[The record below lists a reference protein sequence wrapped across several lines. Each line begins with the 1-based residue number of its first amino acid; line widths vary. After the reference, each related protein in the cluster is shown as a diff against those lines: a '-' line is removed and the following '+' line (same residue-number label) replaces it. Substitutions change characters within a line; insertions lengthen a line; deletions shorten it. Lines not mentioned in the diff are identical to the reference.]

1 MWINAQNVESVLV
14 LSLSVVTCGS
24 FRITP
29 CDSGMWH
36 TKLQCFVNAFV
47 IFALCSFQLWLHV
60 SFSVGRNLS
69 LWMPIFSRYF
79 QPVQLFVGAM
89 VVTLL
94 FLGFVWAAEN
104 QAPVRRFRRNH
115 PSITV
120 FGILFTGY
128 LFMSV
133 LGGVAVFLFGV
144 AFPILSKTTHTHR
157 HAHQNPK
164 INFYIICVPKRDKN
178 WWKHTLCVW
187 RRKAVVELTGLSF
200 QLAFLR
206 HALSK
211 WSHKKQKKHLPPLC
225 LTIVVLVHASLRLRS
240 LKNKMENK
248 LESIGLKRTPMG
260 LLLEALGQE
269 QEAGS

>member
-1 MWINAQNVESVLV
+1 MHHCVTLSVTVLWINAQNVESVLELQTLCV

-47 IFALCSFQLWLHV
+47 IFVLCSFQLWLHV
-60 SFSVGRNLS
+60 SFSFGHNLS
-69 LWMPIFSRYF
+69 LRMPIFSRYF

-89 VVTLL
+89 VVTSL

-104 QAPVRRFRRNH
+104 QAPIRRFRRNH

-144 AFPILSKTTHTHR
+144 AFPILSKTTHTHT
-157 HAHQNPK
+157 K
-164 INFYIICVPKRDKN
+164 
-178 WWKHTLCVW
+178 TLKSTFILFVCQEEIKTDGNIHYVF
-187 RRKAVVELTGLSF
+187 EEG
-200 QLAFLR
+200 
-206 HALSK
+206 
-211 WSHKKQKKHLPPLC
+211 
-225 LTIVVLVHASLRLRS
+225 RL
-240 LKNKMENK
+240 
-248 LESIGLKRTPMG
+248 
-260 LLLEALGQE
+260 
-269 QEAGS
+269 